1 MEANRLVSIGRRTS
15 VAVLCLLCAFFSGVV
30 QAGNEPLSSYFELG
44 DSLQPEVPGTGDLQG
59 SAGLPGPDWADLF
72 RPDGSLRD
80 EVGAN
85 GQSPGNGVPDFIDLY
100 QGQAAV
106 FVADDVSAGTKIDF
120 TVPRD
125 ANHVDRGVVPNV
137 SDELSNAY
145 AYLTNDAV
153 GRPLLF
159 AGIERL
165 NAGASTV
172 ELEFNQGLFR
182 LGRGWPGRTGWEILG
197 RRTSKDLLITL
208 SFGADGLLSSVG
220 VDSWEDLSGTGS
232 FGWLRKETLTGEGCN
247 RGDPNAVPPT
257 NAGTVCAFSNE
268 ARIPGGGWVSY
279 DAAGQTE
286 SILSADTFLEIG
298 VNVGSLLGISDRTL
312 YDYSTVQL
320 RTPGDIA
327 FGYFE
332 GSAR

>member
-1 MEANRLVSIGRRTS
+1 METNRLVIIDRRMS
-15 VAVLCLLCAFFSGVV
+15 VAALCLLFAFFGRAV
-30 QAGNEPLSSYFELG
+30 QAANEPLSGYFELG
-44 DSLQPEVPGTGDLQG
+44 DSLQPEIPGTAELQG
-59 SAGLPGPDWADLF
+59 SASFPGPDWADLF

-85 GQSPGNGVPDFIDLY
+85 GQPPGNGVPDFIDLY

-106 FVADDVSAGTKIDF
+106 FVADDVSAGTRIDF

-153 GRPLLF
+153 GSPLLF

-172 ELEFNQGLFR
+172 ELEFDQGLFR

-232 FGWLRKETLTGEGCN
+232 FGWLRKETLAGEGCN
-247 RGDPNAVPPT
+247 SGDPNAVPPT
-257 NAGTVCAFSNE
+257 SAGTVCAFRNAAS
-268 ARIPGGGWVSY
+268 IPGGGWGSY
-279 DAAGQTE
+279 DAAGQPETT
-286 SILSADTFLEIG
+286 LSSDTFLEIG
-298 VNVGSLLGISDRTL
+298 LNVGSLLVISDRTL
-312 YDYSTVQL
+312 YGYSTIQL
-320 RTPGDIA
+320 RTPSDIA

-332 GSAR
+332 GSSK